1 MAMEARLSLRQSQ
14 RVVMTPLL
22 QQAIQLLQLSTL
34 ELQEV
39 VQKELL
45 ENPLLEEVTPD
56 TPETPADAPV
66 TPDSPPAPT
75 VEQVSTD
82 APPTTE
88 RQTDELPFDFNA
100 VMSADD
106 DHEERSLVSQEDRE
120 DLPFE
125 NVVRTQVSLADHL
138 EEQLRFVAE
147 DAAVRRIGAEIIG
160 NLDEDGYLRA
170 ELEEIAQRCNATA
183 EEVTRVL
190 ELVQGFDPPGV
201 AARSIQECLLLQLK
215 RDPLPDPVSVEI
227 IEAHFDDLSRRR
239 YPDIARALKLPVD
252 RIMES
257 VEEIMGLEPKP
268 GRRFGGN
275 DSRYIVPDVYVYKLG
290 NEYTI
295 VLNEDGIPR
304 LRVNSLYRSLL
315 RNSGVDEARQYVEQK
330 LRSALWLI
338 KSVDQR
344 QRTLRKVTQ
353 SIVKFQRDF
362 LDRGL
367 PHLRPLSLRDV
378 GEDIGMHEST
388 ISRVTT
394 NKYVETPQ
402 GLFELKFFFHS
413 GIASGDGEM
422 VSSVSVKKMIQD
434 LLANEDPSKPLSDQE
449 VALILKGRGLTI
461 ARRTVA
467 KYREELGILPS
478 HQRRLAPRRRR
489 GGGRLLRGQRGGAR
503 AALPRDAA
511 AASAGAGRQR
521 ARRHPRR
528 AQGAVHRARSGRSR
542 RGHLQHDRAPAQ
554 GHAHRGLRDAE
565 GAAEP
570 RGLARLVRLQARRAV
585 RRRPRVRRALP
596 AQPPLRREAAAAR
609 RPRARGARVRDEARG
624 EPRAAAPHRG
634 LPALRPARLSARG
647 QGVPDDRRR
656 LHGRPAP
663 LGRPRRGAAP
673 VRPRARS
680 GADPGPPRHR
690 PRVTP
695 A

>member
-34 ELQEV
+34 ELQDV

-56 TPETPADAPV
+56 TPETTDAPV

-75 VEQVSTD
+75 VEQITTE

-125 NVVRTQVSLADHL
+125 NVVRTHVSLADHL
-138 EEQLRFVAE
+138 EEQLRYASE
-147 DAAVRRIGAEIIG
+147 DAAVRRIGGQIIG

-170 ELEEIAQRCNATA
+170 ELEEIAQRCGATA
-183 EEVTRVL
+183 EEVARVL

-227 IEAHFDDLSRRR
+227 IEAYFDDLSRRR
-239 YPDIARALKLPVD
+239 YQDIARAMKLPVD

-257 VEEIMGLEPKP
+257 VEEIMRLEPKP

-275 DSRYIVPDVYVYKLG
+275 DSRYIVPDVFVYKLG
-290 NEYTI
+290 NDYTI

-315 RNSGVDEARQYVEQK
+315 RGAGSGDEAKQYVEQK

-353 SIVKFQRDF
+353 SIVKFQREF

-413 GIASGDGEM
+413 GIASGNGEM

-434 LLANEDPSKPLSDQE
+434 ILAAEDPAKPQSDQE
-449 VALILKGRGLTI
+449 VAQALQKRGLTI

-478 HQRRLAPRRRR
+478 HQRRLTPRKR
-489 GGGRLLRGQRGGAR
+489 
-503 AALPRDAA
+503 
-511 AASAGAGRQR
+511 
-521 ARRHPRR
+521 
-528 AQGAVHRARSGRSR
+528 
-542 RGHLQHDRAPAQ
+542 
-554 GHAHRGLRDAE
+554 
-565 GAAEP
+565 
-570 RGLARLVRLQARRAV
+570 
-585 RRRPRVRRALP
+585 
-596 AQPPLRREAAAAR
+596 
-609 RPRARGARVRDEARG
+609 
-624 EPRAAAPHRG
+624 
-634 LPALRPARLSARG
+634 
-647 QGVPDDRRR
+647 
-656 LHGRPAP
+656 
-663 LGRPRRGAAP
+663 
-673 VRPRARS
+673 
-680 GADPGPPRHR
+680 
-690 PRVTP
+690 
-695 A
+695 

>member
-1 MAMEARLSLRQSQ
+1 MREGPRLPAAGVVGVPEADGRGESAGDPRDARLVGRRARGARARAPGRGGPRGAAALPRLPPRRWRASPPRDHACARDLAAIPPAGRAVHRHRSHRDRPHPGDRRPASRARDRHSHHGPQRARDPRHHRPCLHPLRRQDPGRRHRDRDRQQLGRPRDLPRRPLRALAGGQRTLMAMEARLSLRQSQ

-34 ELQEV
+34 ELQE
-39 VQKELL
+39 
-45 ENPLLEEVTPD
+45 D
-56 TPETPADAPV
+56 
-66 TPDSPPAPT
+66 
-75 VEQVSTD
+75 
-82 APPTTE
+82 
-88 RQTDELPFDFNA
+88 
-100 VMSADD
+100 
-106 DHEERSLVSQEDRE
+106 
-120 DLPFE
+120 
-125 NVVRTQVSLADHL
+125 VVRTQVSLADHL

-227 IEAHFDDLSRRR
+227 IEAYFDDLSRRR
-239 YPDIARALKLPVD
+239 YQDIARAMKLPVD

-257 VEEIMGLEPKP
+257 VEEIMRLEPKP

-275 DSRYIVPDVYVYKLG
+275 DSRYIVPDVFVYKLG
-290 NEYTI
+290 NDYTI

-315 RNSGVDEARQYVEQK
+315 RGAGSGDEAKQYVEQK

-353 SIVKFQRDF
+353 SIVKFQREF

-434 LLANEDPSKPLSDQE
+434 LLAAEDPAKPQSDQE
-449 VALILKGRGLTI
+449 VAQALQKRGLTI

-478 HQRRLAPRRRR
+478 HQRRLAPRKR
-489 GGGRLLRGQRGGAR
+489 
-503 AALPRDAA
+503 
-511 AASAGAGRQR
+511 
-521 ARRHPRR
+521 
-528 AQGAVHRARSGRSR
+528 
-542 RGHLQHDRAPAQ
+542 
-554 GHAHRGLRDAE
+554 
-565 GAAEP
+565 
-570 RGLARLVRLQARRAV
+570 
-585 RRRPRVRRALP
+585 
-596 AQPPLRREAAAAR
+596 
-609 RPRARGARVRDEARG
+609 
-624 EPRAAAPHRG
+624 
-634 LPALRPARLSARG
+634 
-647 QGVPDDRRR
+647 
-656 LHGRPAP
+656 
-663 LGRPRRGAAP
+663 
-673 VRPRARS
+673 
-680 GADPGPPRHR
+680 
-690 PRVTP
+690 
-695 A
+695 

>member
-34 ELQEV
+34 ELQDV

-56 TPETPADAPV
+56 TPETTDAPV

-75 VEQVSTD
+75 VEQITTE

-88 RQTDELPFDFNA
+88 RQTDDLPFDFNA

-125 NVVRTQVSLADHL
+125 NVVRTHVSLADHL
-138 EEQLRFVAE
+138 EEQLRYASE
-147 DAAVRRIGAEIIG
+147 DAAVRRIGGQIIG

-170 ELEEIAQRCNATA
+170 ELEEIAQRCGATA
-183 EEVTRVL
+183 EEVARVL

-215 RDPLPDPVSVEI
+215 RDPLPDPVSVDI
-227 IEAHFDDLSRRR
+227 IETYFDDLSRRR
-239 YPDIARALKLPVD
+239 YQDIARAMKLPVD

-257 VEEIMGLEPKP
+257 VEEIMRLEPKP

-275 DSRYIVPDVYVYKLG
+275 DSRYIVPDVFVYKLG
-290 NEYTI
+290 NDYTI

-315 RNSGVDEARQYVEQK
+315 RGAGSGDEAKQYVEQK

-353 SIVKFQRDF
+353 SIVKFQREF

-434 LLANEDPSKPLSDQE
+434 ILAAEDPAKPQSDQE
-449 VALILKGRGLTI
+449 VAQALQKRGLTI

-478 HQRRLAPRRRR
+478 HQRRLTPRKR
-489 GGGRLLRGQRGGAR
+489 
-503 AALPRDAA
+503 
-511 AASAGAGRQR
+511 
-521 ARRHPRR
+521 
-528 AQGAVHRARSGRSR
+528 
-542 RGHLQHDRAPAQ
+542 
-554 GHAHRGLRDAE
+554 
-565 GAAEP
+565 
-570 RGLARLVRLQARRAV
+570 
-585 RRRPRVRRALP
+585 
-596 AQPPLRREAAAAR
+596 
-609 RPRARGARVRDEARG
+609 
-624 EPRAAAPHRG
+624 
-634 LPALRPARLSARG
+634 
-647 QGVPDDRRR
+647 
-656 LHGRPAP
+656 
-663 LGRPRRGAAP
+663 
-673 VRPRARS
+673 
-680 GADPGPPRHR
+680 
-690 PRVTP
+690 
-695 A
+695 

>member
-1 MAMEARLSLRQSQ
+1 MEARLSLRQSQ

-39 VQKELL
+39 VNKELL

-66 TPDSPPAPT
+66 SADTPPAPT
-75 VEQVSTD
+75 VEQLSTD
-82 APPTTE
+82 PPPTSE

-100 VMSADD
+100 IMSAAGDD
-106 DHEERSLVSQEDRE
+106 DHEERSLVSQEDRD

-125 NVVRTQVSLADHL
+125 NIVRNQASLADHL
-138 EEQLRFVAE
+138 EEQLRFASE
-147 DAAVRRIGAEIIG
+147 DAAVRRIGTQVIG

-170 ELEEIAQRCNATA
+170 EIEEIAQRSGATA
-183 EEVTRVL
+183 EEVAAVL
-190 ELVQGFDPPGV
+190 QVVQGFDPAGV
-201 AARSIQECLLLQLK
+201 AARNVQECLLLQLR

-227 IEAHFDDLSRRR
+227 VETHFDDLSRRR
-239 YPDIARALKLPVD
+239 YSDIARAMKLALD

-257 VEEIMGLEPKP
+257 VEEIMALEPKP

-275 DSRYIVPDVYVYKLG
+275 DSRYIVPDVFVYKLG
-290 NEYTI
+290 DEYTI

-315 RNSGVDEARQYVEQK
+315 RSSGNDARQYVEQK

-353 SIVKFQRDF
+353 SIVKFQREF

-367 PHLRPLSLRDV
+367 AHLRPLSLRDV

-434 LLANEDPSKPLSDQE
+434 ILAAEDPAKPQSDQE
-449 VALILKGRGLTI
+449 VAQALQKRGLTI

-478 HQRRLAPRRRR
+478 HQRRLAPRKR
-489 GGGRLLRGQRGGAR
+489 
-503 AALPRDAA
+503 
-511 AASAGAGRQR
+511 
-521 ARRHPRR
+521 
-528 AQGAVHRARSGRSR
+528 
-542 RGHLQHDRAPAQ
+542 
-554 GHAHRGLRDAE
+554 
-565 GAAEP
+565 
-570 RGLARLVRLQARRAV
+570 
-585 RRRPRVRRALP
+585 
-596 AQPPLRREAAAAR
+596 
-609 RPRARGARVRDEARG
+609 
-624 EPRAAAPHRG
+624 
-634 LPALRPARLSARG
+634 
-647 QGVPDDRRR
+647 
-656 LHGRPAP
+656 
-663 LGRPRRGAAP
+663 
-673 VRPRARS
+673 
-680 GADPGPPRHR
+680 
-690 PRVTP
+690 
-695 A
+695 